1 MKLGDAVTPPAG
13 LGSGRRFFMVG
24 YLPTYAALLF
34 VLLLFWAGAR
44 AWVEPPQGGLSFG
57 RAWQTAAALGVGEVV
72 FLVLA
77 ITLTAVLLNPF
88 QTAMV
93 RLLEGYGPAWPGSGR
108 ARERQRARKKKWQDR
123 ATLAQGNPAAL
134 TEPVVQEAGFAGS
147 ELRRR
152 YPLPDH
158 LVRPTALGNALA
170 AADDGVG
177 RAFGF
182 DAVVAWPRLYP
193 LLGDETR
200 AIVDDRRDA
209 VDGAVRMAVTMAVTA
224 VVSAVVLVRCGGWL
238 ALALIPLVLSW
249 IAYRGAVQAALAYGD
264 SLHAAFDLHRF
275 ALLTAL
281 GTKLPNDPAEER
293 MVAAWWCDLW
303 RQGIP
308 LPPAFRYTVEETGQ
322 GEQP

>member
-1 MKLGDAVTPPAG
+1 MKLGDAINPPTG
-13 LGSGRRFFMVG
+13 LGAGRRFFLVG
-24 YLPTYAALLF
+24 YLPLYAALLF

-44 AWVEPPQGGLSFG
+44 AWVAAPEGGLSFG
-57 RAWQTAAALGVGEVV
+57 RAWRTAAELGVGEVV
-72 FLVLA
+72 FLVLVV
-77 ITLTAVLLNPF
+77 TLTAVLLNPF
-88 QTAMV
+88 QTALV
-93 RLLEGYGPAWPGSGR
+93 RLLEGYGPSWPGSGR
-108 ARERQRARKKKWQDR
+108 ARRRQLTRKKKWQDK
-123 ATLAQGNPAAL
+123 ATLPQGAPAAL

-193 LLGDETR
+193 LLGEQTR

-209 VDGAVRMAVTMAVTA
+209 VDSAVRMAVTMALTT
-224 VVSAVVLVRCGGWL
+224 VVSAVLLLRCGGWR
-238 ALALIPLVLSW
+238 ALAVIPLVLSW

-281 GTKLPNDPAEER
+281 GAKVPSDPADER
-293 MVAAWWCDLW
+293 VLAASWCDLW
-303 RQGIP
+303 RQGVP
-308 LPPAFRYTVEETGQ
+308 LPPTFRYAVGETGQ
-322 GEQP
+322 GEQS